1 MKKNYIIWFCLLIE
15 KLLEDMICKKGVLSR
30 MPLLEPEVNI
40 IFLKEKDSMLFPSVS
55 HLPA

>member
-1 MKKNYIIWFCLLIE
+1 
-15 KLLEDMICKKGVLSR
+15 